1 MWKNVGYL
9 ARIEGVS
16 RQTILRWINDGKY
29 DRIKLTEGGHYRI
42 WIDSE
47 PEVILYARVSASKQ
61 KDSVENQL
69 KLLKKEYPNGTPI
82 SDIASGFNFER
93 RGFKRILERSLSGV
107 PCIIVATT
115 QDRIARTGFGLI
127 KKIIE
132 LHGGE
137 IRLLEEEAS
146 SDDFDTNALISF
158 ITSFVNSHYG
168 KRASKRRNIS
178 DTED

>member
-1 MWKNVGYL
+1 MWKNVGYM
-9 ARIEGVS
+9 ARLEGVS
-16 RQTILRWINDGKY
+16 RQTILRWINDCKY
-29 DRIKLTEGGHYRI
+29 SKTKLTEGGHYRI
-42 WIDSE
+42 WLESE
-47 PEVILYARVSASKQ
+47 PEVILYARVSTSKQ
-61 KDSVENQL
+61 KDSIDTQL
-69 KLLKKEYPNGTPI
+69 KLLKKEYPNGTTI

-115 QDRIARTGFGLI
+115 QDRITRTGFGLI

-137 IRLLEEEAS
+137 IRLLEEEVS
-146 SDDFDTNALISF
+146 SENFDTNALISF

-168 KRASKRRNIS
+168 KRATKRKDS
-178 DTED
+178 DNTED